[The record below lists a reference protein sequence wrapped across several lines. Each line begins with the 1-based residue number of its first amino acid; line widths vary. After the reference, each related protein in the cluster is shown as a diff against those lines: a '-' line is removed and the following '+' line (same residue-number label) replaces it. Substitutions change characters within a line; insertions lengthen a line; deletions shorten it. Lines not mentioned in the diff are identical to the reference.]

1 MVERIGKIIR
11 GQEKELASLY
21 PHELQQVVSDAKIV
35 ESVGAIMVAIAL
47 PVLAGSVVAG
57 FLLNNPSAESTV
69 DSYGRALAIDTAVI
83 LGSATVMYLGLKMT
97 EIGDRI
103 LRIVPSPQKQGINST
118 PNSSN

>member
-1 MVERIGKIIR
+1 MIERLGKIIR
-11 GQEKELASLY
+11 GQEKKLASLY

-57 FLLNNPSAESTV
+57 FLLNNPSAGSTV
-69 DSYGRALAIDTAVI
+69 DSYGRALAIDTAAI